1 MADTVSG
8 VDLRPLLID
17 NNNGH
22 NDIVLML
29 HLEQAVHLQETENVV
44 ETDVKESWLSTNL
57 FDINNNEG
65 DLVPNEYPQ
74 SNIN

>member
-65 DLVPNEYPQ
+65 DLVPNEYP
-74 SNIN
+74 

>member
-22 NDIVLML
+22 KDIVLML

-65 DLVPNEYPQ
+65 DLVPNEYP
-74 SNIN
+74 